1 VLVTILSATLCIY
14 TASKGSRD
22 ARDSRESNVAEASV
36 NKDLIEYF
44 DKPEILSVIFHPRPD
59 YSPPDAARDVTIPL
73 SDGVTLGGR
82 VYVAR
87 LDSPLILFFHGNGE
101 IASDYDD
108 IAPHFTREG
117 ISILVVDFRGYG
129 RSGGMPT
136 VSNLLSDARATY
148 EALPALL
155 AGRGLSPSRIFVM
168 GRSLGSAS
176 AIEIAAHARN
186 GIAGLIIESGYAYG
200 LRLIARLGGP
210 TIDTSNDGKVGTA
223 ALAKMPG
230 IEVPTLIIHGE
241 EDFMIPVEDAHALHE
256 HSGAADKRLVT
267 IPHAGHNDLFWTGRD
282 RYIAA
287 VKKLILGSDDR

>member
-1 VLVTILSATLCIY
+1 MSEDVTTL
-14 TASKGSRD
+14 
-22 ARDSRESNVAEASV
+22 
-36 NKDLIEYF
+36 F

-59 YSPPDAARDVTIPL
+59 FTPPDAERDVTVPL
-73 SDGVTLGGR
+73 ADGVSLGGR
-82 VYVAR
+82 VYVAGPN
-87 LDSPLILFFHGNGE
+87 SPLILFFHGNGE

-108 IAPHFTREG
+108 IAPLFTREG
-117 ISILVVDFRGYG
+117 ISIMVVDFRGYG

-155 AGRGLSPSRIFVM
+155 AERGLSPARVFVM

-176 AIEIAAHARN
+176 AIEIAIHARN

-210 TIDTSNDGKVGTA
+210 TLDTSEDGKVGTA
-223 ALAKMPG
+223 ALAKMPC

-241 EDFMIPVEDAHALHE
+241 EDFMIPLEDAHALHQ
-256 HSGAADKRLVT
+256 HSAAKDKRLVT
-267 IPHAGHNDLFWTGRD
+267 IPRAGHNDLFWTGRD
-282 RYIAA
+282 RYIDA
-287 VKKLILGSDDR
+287 VKSLIFDGDTHRSD